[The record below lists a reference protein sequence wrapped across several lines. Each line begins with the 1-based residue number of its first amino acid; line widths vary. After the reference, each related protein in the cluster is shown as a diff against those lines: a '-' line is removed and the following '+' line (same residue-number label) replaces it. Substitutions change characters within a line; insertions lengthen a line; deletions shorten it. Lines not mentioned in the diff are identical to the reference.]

1 MAQDSP
7 DIVFSFGGIP
17 PRITVWVLAQLKKNR
32 GKFMMIVNER
42 EGMVEAF
49 KDGEELAVDRPER
62 RPL

>member
-1 MAQDSP
+1 
-7 DIVFSFGGIP
+7 
-17 PRITVWVLAQLKKNR
+17 
-32 GKFMMIVNER
+32 MMIVNER